1 MDDKVDRPNQWAH
14 CGENEGDPKSE
25 GCVPEVRKSTIAISG
40 SGEETRGQ
48 CQPDA
53 EADSRLRPESKIG
66 IIIPGQADRLR
77 VREQETQER
86 CFLCDPGARPAG
98 QTDQQQNCRNLDCP
112 AK

>member
-25 GCVPEVRKSTIAISG
+25 GCVPEVRKSAIAVPG

-53 EADSRLRPESKIG
+53 EADP
-66 IIIPGQADRLR
+66 
-77 VREQETQER
+77 
-86 CFLCDPGARPAG
+86 
-98 QTDQQQNCRNLDCP
+98 
-112 AK
+112 